1 MWNNKYSPAKLVS
14 MEKFELIYDRALIR
28 KGGKKALQKLL
39 PIKTTKKKLISLPDR
54 DYLAAMTKKIFQSG
68 FIWRVVENKWEGFE
82 EVFWGFEPHK
92 LELASD
98 EQIERMAQEK
108 RIIRNFTKVKS
119 VRENAYFVK
128 EISEQHGGF
137 GSFIANWPE
146 TEITQLWLY
155 LKKHG
160 CRLGGNTGPY
170 FLRAMGKD
178 TFLMTSDVVRYLIG
192 QGLIDRQPN
201 SQRDLKIVQKTF
213 NDWQQESGNS
223 MAELSRIIACS
234 IGENYLS
241 ID

>member
-1 MWNNKYSPAKLVS
+1 
-14 MEKFELIYDRALIR
+14 MEKFSSIYERAAER
-28 KGGKKALQKLL
+28 KGGGKVLDSLL
-39 PIKTTKKKLISLPDR
+39 PEETKKHQLVTLPDR

-68 FIWRVVENKWEGFE
+68 FIWRVVENKWDGFE

-98 EQIERMAQEK
+98 EQVERMAQDK

-128 EISEQHGGF
+128 EISDKHDGF
-137 GSFIANWPE
+137 GNFIAEWPQD
-146 TEITQLWLY
+146 EITQLWIY

-178 TFLMTSDVVRYLIG
+178 TFLLTRDIVSYLIG
-192 QGLIDRQPN
+192 QGLVERQPN
-201 SQRDLKIVQKTF
+201 SQRDLKLVQATF
-213 NDWQQESGNS
+213 NDWQQQSGLT
-223 MAELSRIIACS
+223 MAKISKIVACS
-234 IGENYLS
+234 IGENYPNS
-241 ID
+241 